1 MRMKKIIAGGSLFV
15 LIFCVM
21 TAWGLPAVAA
31 DAETTGGVA
40 ADVVSAGR
48 IATEAED
55 GSAVTEEAPDPA
67 ENLSLYATSAA
78 LIDGETGRLLY
89 GKNADQIMAM
99 ASTTKIMT
107 CIVLLENVSLDDTL
121 TVSSYAAGMPKVK
134 LYLKQGEQYTVRD
147 LLFSLM
153 LESHNDSAVAL
164 AEYLGKQYLPEELRN
179 KPTEEFSQEESKQAV
194 AAFATM
200 MNEKSSEL
208 GCENTWFIT
217 PNGLDATQQLTL
229 QDGTVIEKEHS
240 TTAREL
246 ARIMAYCILESPKR
260 DVFLEITRAANYSF
274 SANGRS
280 FQCTNHNAFLNMMDG
295 AVSGKTGFTNK
306 AGYCYVGALE
316 RDGRTFIVALLAC
329 GWPNNKTWKWS
340 DTKEL
345 MQYGVDNFFYR
356 SFSEEGVVFDE
367 SVLEAI
373 PVRNGQT
380 RLFGDTAYVDVKVA
394 GRDGA
399 SAGDGVKHGNVSENG
414 DVPDSGD
421 AVDGGVKKTPGEQKN
436 RLLLRSDEQ
445 IEVVYSVKNILDAP
459 VEAGSEVGLIKYIVD
474 GTVYYEEKIVTAQ
487 EVKKITPKW
496 CAEEIL
502 SRFLISK

>member
-1 MRMKKIIAGGSLFV
+1 MRMKKIIIWGSLFV
-15 LIFCVM
+15 LNFCMIV
-21 TAWGLPAVAA
+21 TCGLPV
-31 DAETTGGVA
+31 TA
-40 ADVVSAGR
+40 ADVVFAGR
-48 IATEAED
+48 IAAEAED
-55 GSAVTEEAPDPA
+55 GAASTEEASDPA

-89 GKNADQIMAM
+89 GKNADQVMAM

-121 TVSSYAAGMPKVK
+121 TVSNYAAGMPKVK

-164 AEYLGKQYLPEELRN
+164 AEYLGKQYLPEELKN
-179 KPTEEFSQEESKQAV
+179 KSTEEFTREESKQAV
-194 AAFATM
+194 AAFATL

-240 TTAREL
+240 TTAQEL

-280 FQCTNHNAFLNMMDG
+280 FHCTNHNAFLNMMDG
-295 AVSGKTGFTNK
+295 AISGKTGFTNK

-316 RDGRTFIVALLAC
+316 RDGRTFIVTLLAC

-356 SFSEEGVVFDE
+356 SFSEEGIAFDE

-380 RLFGDTAYVDVKVA
+380 RLLGDTAYVDVKVT

-399 SAGDGVKHGNVSENG
+399 LTEPKE
-414 DVPDSGD
+414 
-421 AVDGGVKKTPGEQKN
+421 TPGEQTG

-445 IEVVYSVKNILDAP
+445 IEVVYRVENILDAP
-459 VEAGSEVGLIKYIVD
+459 VETGSEVGSIQYLVD
-474 GTVYYEEKIVTAQ
+474 GKVYYEERIVTSEAV
-487 EVKKITPKW
+487 EKITPGW
-496 CAEEIL
+496 CVEEIL
-502 SRFLISK
+502 SRFFISK